1 MSQRRLPVLSGKAVT
16 KALARAGF
24 ESRRIR
30 GSHHVMVKPGA
41 EPRIVSVPVHGN
53 RPLPKGT
60 LAAIVEESGLSDEEF
75 IALL

>member
-1 MSQRRLPVLSGKAVT
+1 MSQRRLPVLSGKAVV

-24 ESRRIR
+24 ESKRVR
-30 GSHHVMVKPGA
+30 GSHHVMARSGD
-41 EPRIVSVPVHGN
+41 EPRIVSVPVHGS